1 MLVVSA
7 VRYLKISTNYKV
19 NSGEKLQGKNYP
31 LSPHSAPLLSFFC
44 YVSLLRLLSS
54 SIRVSISYKA
64 CNTDISV

>member
-1 MLVVSA
+1 MLVVLA

-31 LSPHSAPLLSFFC
+31 LSPHSAPLLKMV
-44 YVSLLRLLSS
+44 YVPLYCPS
-54 SIRVSISYKA
+54 SIRVSITYKA